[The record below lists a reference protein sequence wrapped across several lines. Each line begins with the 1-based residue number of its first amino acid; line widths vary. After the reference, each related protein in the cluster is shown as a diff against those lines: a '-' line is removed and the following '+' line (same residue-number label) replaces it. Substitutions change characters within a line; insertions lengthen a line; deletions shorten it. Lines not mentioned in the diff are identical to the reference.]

1 MKWIFAIN
9 EALDAAGMIQADIT
23 DRKTFTQ
30 NVDWNVGQ
38 MEKCKKT
45 ATLGSDERKRA
56 HSKRIKKCECKERR
70 PYRLCEVYISRG
82 KIGPICE

>member
-9 EALDAAGMIQADIT
+9 EALDAASTIQADIT

-30 NVDWNVGQ
+30 IFDWNVGQ

-45 ATLGSDERKRA
+45 AIVWSDERKRA
-56 HSKRIKKCECKERR
+56 HLKRIKQ
-70 PYRLCEVYISRG
+70 V
-82 KIGPICE
+82 